1 MESYPEFF
9 IWFLQIFDRQK
20 ILAGKRIHS
29 TKRLPPSTISYSFYI
44 LSAQCRVESESIRK
58 PEFFGELRKAE
69 PPQHVVEMPESLE
82 SSQSSPPENDT
93 GHPIATPTKSTPLIP
108 VTEIKDGTQKS
119 KPSVIEGDDNKQ
131 RRSPAS
137 LRNSWDSSHYRHRRH
152 RRHCHLPIKKVQKP
166 QPETGDK
173 EICFRIQNFKIYVSL
188 EIHRRQ
194 QFPSETTEANR
205 GTYCWR

>member
-1 MESYPEFF
+1 MVMLS
-9 IWFLQIFDRQK
+9 FD
-20 ILAGKRIHS
+20 IGDL
-29 TKRLPPSTISYSFYI
+29 
-44 LSAQCRVESESIRK
+44 SESIRK

-69 PPQHVVEMPESLE
+69 PPQHVVEMTESLE

-166 QPETGDK
+166 PPETGDK
-173 EICFRIQNFKIYVSL
+173 EIYASESRVSRYMFHSKYIDDNNFQVKQSKQTVEHIVGDEGRDLSNKGFANGRTLKSMRYG
-188 EIHRRQ
+188 
-194 QFPSETTEANR
+194 SEN
-205 GTYCWR
+205 